1 MGSLYEIVYSAQQN
15 NSGKRAVGYTV
26 GAYAGVLSALQK
38 ADMIIVQGQGDS
50 LYSGEYI
57 PTNNDVVVNDFFQNG
72 DKQAQ
77 VTFKTYMSFVANV
90 KQGDGSKSAEVVS
103 IEQNISDHDGLA
115 IMGGSNIQYP
125 PSRFTKEALE
135 SCKLGCQSYGGFVI
149 GAGVS
154 FDQFVINFFKQFYGT
169 MNWEEGKI
177 EKIAAQGGLYV
188 ELMFPG
194 AAGGNTARVIHLKVT
209 VKVTKAITPNGYDVY
224 FPSALMLLNNYKG
237 LGEIEVTV
245 ADSNSGT
252 KDYKVDGTNV
262 SFPYSGSSYNK
273 KTGVINGYKPEN
285 VEQAVVSDQ
294 TIIATYKGSTL
305 TGKTGRAR
313 FYFSKDFEQQV
324 ITEFGE
330 IPAEYKDDLF
340 RGVLSGDGNFEIQKD
355 IVEASGFVSGDVY
368 FDPSVFAGKGIS
380 QAQYEKCIRIIWDF
394 EVGTPNADWKR
405 LEVLKDGAGISYGPY
420 QYTEYSGLLSELLHN
435 YLEAKTKNGTL
446 NELDEKL
453 QEYEISKGT
462 YAKQTK
468 YANNSIFISLLRA
481 IGTDPIMKQES
492 GKLFMNKRTKTAF
505 TLMEET
511 GMKSALAL
519 HLWCYYINHG
529 WNRKNYLKAINSV
542 SGEGAKC
549 MALYN
554 AHFSR
559 IKGLKNWSNH
569 ADGWIVFLEAHKK
582 AINSNNFDLSKVQRW
597 RNHSF

>member
-1 MGSLYEIVYSAQQN
+1 MGSLYETVYSAQQN

-38 ADMIIVQGQGDS
+38 ADMIIVQEQGDS

-57 PTNNDVVVNDFFQNG
+57 PTNNDVVVNGFFQNG

-77 VTFKTYMSFVANV
+77 VTFKTYMTFVANV
-90 KQGDGSKSAEVVS
+90 KQGDGSNSAEVVS

-194 AAGGNTARVIHLKVT
+194 AAGGNTARVIHTKVT
-209 VKVTKAITPNGYDVY
+209 VKVTKAIAPNGYDVY

-245 ADSNSGT
+245 ADSKSGT

-262 SFPYSGSSYNK
+262 SFPYSGGSYNK
-273 KTGVINGYKPEN
+273 KTGIINGYKPES

-340 RGVLSGDGNFEIQKD
+340 RGVLSGDGNFEIQND
-355 IVEASGFVSGDVY
+355 IIEASGFVSGDVY
-368 FDPSVFAGKGIS
+368 FDPAAFAGLDIS
-380 QAQYEKCIRIIWDF
+380 QAQYEKCVRIVWDF
-394 EVGTPNADWKR
+394 EVGTPNADWKKC
-405 LEVLKDGAGISYGPY
+405 EVLKDGAGISYGPY
-420 QYTEYSGLLSELLHN
+420 QYTEKSGLLSKLLHN
-435 YLEAKTKNGTL
+435 YLAAKNGNL
-446 NELDEKL
+446 NELDKKL
-453 QEYEISKGT
+453 QEHPISSGT
-462 YAKQTK
+462 YSGKTK
-468 YANNSIFISLLRA
+468 YASDSALKSLLRE
-481 IGTDPIMKQES
+481 IGSDPIMKQES
-492 GKLFMNKRTKTAF
+492 GKLFLNTRAKPAITQMRA
-505 TLMEET
+505 T
-511 GMKSALAL
+511 GMTSALAL
-519 HLWCYYINHG
+519 QMWCYYINHG
-529 WNRKNYLKAINSV
+529 WNQKKYRAAVNSV
-542 SGEGAKC
+542 TGEGAKC
-549 MALYN
+549 MALAN
-554 AHFSR
+554 AHLSR
-559 IKGLKNWSNH
+559 LQGLKTWSLY
-569 ADGWIVFLEAHKK
+569 AKGWTAFIDAHKR
-582 AINSNNFDLSKVQRW
+582 AINSNNFDLSKVQKW
-597 RNHSF
+597 RAHTF

>member
-77 VTFKTYMSFVANV
+77 VTFKTYMTFVANV
-90 KQGDGSKSAEVVS
+90 KQDDVSESAEVVS

-245 ADSNSGT
+245 TDSNSGT

-262 SFPYSGSSYNK
+262 SFPYSGGSYNK
-273 KTGVINGYKPEN
+273 KTGVINGYKPES

-355 IVEASGFVSGDVY
+355 IVEASGFVGGAATGDLNTDSPYWAPGQVNWEKFKQNY
-368 FDPSVFAGKGIS
+368 RRINGTNFPEGHDVLIE
-380 QAQYEKCIRIIWDF
+380 QACQRHNLNTRMT
-394 EVGTPNADWKR
+394 VT
-405 LEVLKDGAGISYGPY
+405 
-420 QYTEYSGLLSELLHN
+420 QMYTEHRFKAKSFVELKNPGGLSVPGNKYKPGHRYKYPQLGGVEAMVATSLRGEGYGRYWVFDSYADAYH
-435 YLEAKTKNGTL
+435 AKTYWVKV
-446 NELDEKL
+446 
-453 QEYEISKGT
+453 S
-462 YAKQTK
+462 TK
-468 YANNSIFISLLRA
+468 Y
-481 IGTDPIMKQES
+481 GTDKFKPQTVDEHYKNIAKGGYAEAGGYYKTLS
-492 GKLFMNKRTKTAF
+492 SVYKGSLFR
-505 TLMEET
+505 
-511 GMKSALAL
+511 
-519 HLWCYYINHG
+519 Y
-529 WNRKNYLKAINSV
+529 
-542 SGEGAKC
+542 
-549 MALYN
+549 
-554 AHFSR
+554 
-559 IKGLKNWSNH
+559 
-569 ADGWIVFLEAHKK
+569 
-582 AINSNNFDLSKVQRW
+582 
-597 RNHSF
+597 